1 MDFGEQAVK
10 KALKIGADEAEV
22 YILKKNITKVDFSSE
37 IEMFKNTDTIGIGV
51 RVAVGKKLGLHAT
64 SILTEDE
71 VLGAVQKAVN
81 IAKATPEDPNWNG
94 FNKNY
99 GETPVTKNYDKT
111 LESLEYE
118 AITDKIIGGINR
130 ATEKDRKVKVTR
142 GTLYLNR
149 GEISITN
156 NYNDTLT
163 YKGSSISSYMMTKA
177 IEGGESTGA
186 EGQDVRFWKDL
197 DYNKIADYAAE
208 QALKHLKAKPIKS
221 TKLPV
226 IMKNKFA
233 CFMFGMMIG
242 SNVNAENIQKGR
254 STFAPKLNTQIAD
267 ERITITDNGTMPG
280 GYRTRPFD
288 SEGHP
293 TQKTSLIE
301 KGVLKNF
308 LFDNYR
314 AMKADTKST
323 GNARRDYFQIP
334 APSLNNFII
343 KPGTSSLEDMIKD
356 TKKGFFIDRTIGEWL
371 SRPTSGEMNATVTH
385 GFLIENGELTQ
396 PVNNVIVAGN
406 FFEILKDKIDTIGS
420 DVANND
426 HMYSPAIKISEMTI
440 AGK

>member
-163 YKGSSISSYMMTKA
+163 YKGTAISSYMMTKA

-208 QALKHLKAKPIKS
+208 QALKHLKAKPIES

-242 SNVNAENIQKGR
+242 SNVNAENIQKG
-254 STFAPKLNTQIAD
+254 
-267 ERITITDNGTMPG
+267 
-280 GYRTRPFD
+280 
-288 SEGHP
+288 
-293 TQKTSLIE
+293 
-301 KGVLKNF
+301 
-308 LFDNYR
+308 
-314 AMKADTKST
+314 
-323 GNARRDYFQIP
+323 
-334 APSLNNFII
+334 
-343 KPGTSSLEDMIKD
+343 
-356 TKKGFFIDRTIGEWL
+356 
-371 SRPTSGEMNATVTH
+371 
-385 GFLIENGELTQ
+385 
-396 PVNNVIVAGN
+396 
-406 FFEILKDKIDTIGS
+406 
-420 DVANND
+420 
-426 HMYSPAIKISEMTI
+426 
-440 AGK
+440 